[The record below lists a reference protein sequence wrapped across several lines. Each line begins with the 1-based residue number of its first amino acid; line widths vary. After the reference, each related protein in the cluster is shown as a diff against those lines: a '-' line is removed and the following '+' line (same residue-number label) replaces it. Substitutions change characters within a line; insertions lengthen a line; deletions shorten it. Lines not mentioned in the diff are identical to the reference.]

1 MLWDYSSEIWY
12 RCGDKSTDYNYYSK
26 RILFNSAYASTE
38 LFMLTDK
45 SPGYFATWEFLNR
58 RLDNIISAGK
68 VAHDLGTV
76 LSHAGQGVMSLFT
89 MFKTPQR
96 YEDPIENHQVNLE
109 KNQTLQ

>member
-1 MLWDYSSEIWY
+1 
-12 RCGDKSTDYNYYSK
+12 
-26 RILFNSAYASTE
+26 
-38 LFMLTDK
+38 MLTDK
-45 SPGYFATWEFLNR
+45 SPEYFATWEFLNR

-68 VAHDLGTV
+68 VANDLGTV

-96 YEDPIENHQVNLE
+96 YEDPIENHQANLE